1 MKLVFLLEPGD
12 TIQDKDLYFVPPTQS
27 AEYQQSGPVFIGEP
41 KDVPGQWKEVS
52 VAVPKLA
59 PTISSLNV
67 VVARE
72 VYTED
77 IFEQLKSQYDQGLSK
92 DEIRAGIKALGMLC
106 FEGKEDMFVY
116 VANHYDIQNVVEF
129 FDDDE
134 IESFIENKST
144 AIDAETGSKGAS
156 FWKDECRSLLREVIT
171 KEGWDA
177 VYNRIKDLDPM
188 QPDSGPSLFP
198 YTDLTDYSIKSNF
211 IP

>member
-12 TIQDKDLYFVPPTQS
+12 TIQDKDLYFVPPIE
-27 AEYQQSGPVFIGEP
+27 APEYKESG
-41 KDVPGQWKEVS
+41 DWKEVN
-52 VAVPKLA
+52 VAVPKFA
-59 PTISSLNV
+59 PTISSPDV

-72 VYTED
+72 VSTD
-77 IFEQLKSQYDQGLSK
+77 DLFKFIKSQYSDWKISD
-92 DEIRAGIKALGMLC
+92 DEIKAGVESLGMFC
-106 FEGKEDMFVY
+106 FEGKQDLLEYVERHFDISKVLEAFDED
-116 VANHYDIQNVVEF
+116 DVE
-129 FDDDE
+129 DYILTE
-134 IESFIENKST
+134 ST

-177 VYNRIKDLDPM
+177 VYKRIKDLDPM

-198 YTDLTDYSIKSNF
+198 ENDLTDYSIKSNY